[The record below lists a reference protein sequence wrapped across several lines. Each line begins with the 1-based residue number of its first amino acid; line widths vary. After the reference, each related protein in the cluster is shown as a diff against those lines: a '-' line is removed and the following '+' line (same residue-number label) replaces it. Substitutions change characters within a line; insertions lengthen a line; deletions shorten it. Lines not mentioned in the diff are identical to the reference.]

1 MAVAKKPGAGRGAGG
16 GRPARED
23 KKALLMELPMRTVDL
38 LKAHAN
44 GAGLP
49 LWRVVDDL
57 VQTALAGEVPP
68 EPPPKLP
75 PLALEV
81 AQEVAAFLACH
92 EDRRAASRA
101 LRKAWE
107 QTLLLAAHDLKTR
120 AGAGTPEG

>member
-1 MAVAKKPGAGRGAGG
+1 MAVAKSPGAGRGAGG
-16 GRPARED
+16 GRPPRED
-23 KKALLMELPMRTVDL
+23 KKALLIELPTQTVDL
-38 LKAHAN
+38 LKGHA
-44 GAGLP
+44 AASALP

-57 VQTALAGEVPP
+57 VRTALGGHVPA

-81 AQEVAAFLACH
+81 AQEVAAFLASH

-107 QTLLLAAHDLKTR
+107 QTLLLAAHDLKGR
-120 AGAGTPEG
+120 SGAGAPEG